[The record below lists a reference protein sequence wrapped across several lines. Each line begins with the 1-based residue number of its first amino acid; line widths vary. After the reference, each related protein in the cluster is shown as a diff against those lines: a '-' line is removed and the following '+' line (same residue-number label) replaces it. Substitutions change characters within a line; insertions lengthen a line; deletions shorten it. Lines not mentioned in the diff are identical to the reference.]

1 MPELPEVETVRRTLE
16 HQILNEKI
24 IKVDVYYAGIIQN
37 QEPEEFKKCLIGQ
50 SIKRIFRYGKYLFF
64 ILDDVTIISHLRMEG
79 KYFIK
84 KEIEQLNPHEHIIFH
99 FISQRTLRY
108 HDTRKFGTMRVVK
121 TTDIN
126 LLLKEPE
133 IAKLGKEANDLTFTA
148 DELYNAL
155 QHKSMTIKQALLDQS
170 IISGLGNIYVDEVC
184 FLSNLSPM
192 MKCTQI
198 TKYDCAN
205 ILNNSKIVLTKAI
218 EAGGTTIRS
227 YTSSLGVTGRFQL
240 NLYVHTKEGKECTKC
255 HSIILKTKVGG
266 RGTYYCPTCQKLNRP
281 VIVGI
286 TGGIATGKSAV
297 SKYLI
302 NKGYEVIDTDKISRS
317 LTTDNEQ
324 IKQQIKK
331 AFGEEYFEQNS
342 LNRKKL
348 GDLIFT
354 NRDANKQLSA
364 ILHPVIKEIVV
375 EQIKKSNQD
384 LIFVDVPLL
393 FESGFDELCNKI
405 ICVSTTRPIVI
416 KRLMKRDQI
425 CEEIA
430 LIKINSQMA
439 LSLKQEKSNFII
451 DNSNDLCYTYKQ
463 IDQIVKKLI

>member
-24 IKVDVYYAGIIQN
+24 IKVDVYYTGIIQN
-37 QEPEEFKKCLIGQ
+37 QEPEEFKKSLIGQ
-50 SIKRIFRYGKYLFF
+50 SIKMIFRYGKYLFF
-64 ILDDVTIISHLRMEG
+64 ILDNVTIISHLRMEG

-84 KEIEQLNPHEHIIFH
+84 KETEPLNPHEHIVFH
-99 FISQRTLRY
+99 FISKRTLRY

-133 IAKLGKEANDLTFTA
+133 IVKLGKEANDLTFTN

-205 ILNNSKIVLTKAI
+205 ILNNSRIVLTKAI
-218 EAGGTTIRS
+218 AAGGTTIRS

-240 NLYVHTKEGKECTKC
+240 NLYVHTKEGQECIKC

-266 RGTYYCPTCQKLNRP
+266 RGTYYCPTCQKLKRP
-281 VIVGI
+281 LIIGI

-302 NKGYEVIDTDKISRS
+302 SNGYEVIDTDKISRS
-317 LTTDNEQ
+317 LTMDNEQ
-324 IKQQIKK
+324 IKQQIKET
-331 AFGEEYFEQNS
+331 FGEEYFDQNS

-375 EQIKKSNQD
+375 EQIKISNQD

-405 ICVSTTRPIVI
+405 ICVSTTKPIVI
-416 KRLMKRDQI
+416 KRLMERDQI
-425 CEEIA
+425 SEEMA
-430 LIKINSQMA
+430 LLKINSQMA